1 MAYMS
6 RETRNYFLLFI
17 TAVIW
22 GSGFVAQALGMEHVS
37 PFTFTWARSLLGGC
51 FLLVLIP
58 ILDAWASRERK
69 NVEDRTGVQKDA
81 KVDENVGSKAAA
93 KPSDAWKNPTLWLGG
108 FCCGTVLFIS
118 ESLQQFGLLYT
129 AVGKAGFL
137 TSLYVV
143 IVPLAGILIGRRTS
157 LNVWVAVVLA
167 LVGLY
172 FLCMPK
178 GEFSLSIGDAL
189 VLACAF
195 SFSVHILMID
205 RFAPLVD
212 CVRMSC
218 IQFFTGSLWGLVLM
232 LIYEPP
238 TLAQL
243 LAALPAIVYAGI
255 MSNGIAYTLQIVAQ
269 NGVHPT
275 IASIILSAE
284 SMVSVLMG
292 WLIMNQTLTLRELG
306 GCAFMLAAII
316 IAQLP
321 ASLFRRR
328 RKA

>member
-1 MAYMS
+1 MS

-58 ILDAWASRERK
+58 ILDVWTSRERHK
-69 NVEDRTGVQKDA
+69 TQDRSRAENRSETMKGV
-81 KVDENVGSKAAA
+81 
-93 KPSDAWKNPTLWLGG
+93 KPADAWKNPTLWLGG

-137 TSLYVV
+137 TSLYIV

-195 SFSVHILMID
+195 SFSVHILVID

-243 LAALPAIVYAGI
+243 LAALPAIAYAGV

-306 GCAFMLAAII
+306 GCAFMLEAII

>member
-1 MAYMS
+1 MS

-58 ILDAWASRERK
+58 ILDVWTSRERHK
-69 NVEDRTGVQKDA
+69 TQDRSRAENRSETMKGV
-81 KVDENVGSKAAA
+81 
-93 KPSDAWKNPTLWLGG
+93 KPADAWKNPTLWLGG

-137 TSLYVV
+137 TSLYIV

-189 VLACAF
+189 VLASAF
-195 SFSVHILMID
+195 SFSVHILVID

-243 LAALPAIVYAGI
+243 LAALPAIAYAGV

>member
-1 MAYMS
+1 MS
-6 RETRNYFLLFI
+6 RETRNYFLLLI

-51 FLLVLIP
+51 FLLAVIP
-58 ILDAWASRERK
+58 LLDVWTRRDREKARAGLDSK
-69 NVEDRTGVQKDA
+69 RLDRCSNREPQA
-81 KVDENVGSKAAA
+81 IS
-93 KPSDAWKNPTLWLGG
+93 PWKNPTLWLGG

-143 IVPLAGILIGRRTS
+143 IVPLAGIFIGRRTS
-157 LNVWVAVVLA
+157 LNVWVAVALA
-167 LVGLY
+167 LAGLY
-172 FLCMPK
+172 FLCMPQ

-195 SFSVHILMID
+195 SFSVHILVID

-218 IQFFTGSLWGLVLM
+218 IQFFTGSIWGLVMM
-232 LIYEPP
+232 LIFEPP
-238 TLAQL
+238 TMAQL

-292 WLIMNQTLTLRELG
+292 WLIMDQTLTPRELG

-321 ASLFRRR
+321 ASLFERRR
-328 RKA
+328 RG

>member
-1 MAYMS
+1 MS

-58 ILDAWASRERK
+58 ILDVWTSREQHK
-69 NVEDRTGVQKDA
+69 AQDRSRAENRSETMKGV
-81 KVDENVGSKAAA
+81 
-93 KPSDAWKNPTLWLGG
+93 KPADAWKNPTLWLGG

-137 TSLYVV
+137 TSLYIV

-178 GEFSLSIGDAL
+178 GEFSLSIGDTL

-195 SFSVHILMID
+195 SFSVHILVID

-243 LAALPAIVYAGI
+243 LAALPAIAYAGI

-321 ASLFRRR
+321 ASLVRRR